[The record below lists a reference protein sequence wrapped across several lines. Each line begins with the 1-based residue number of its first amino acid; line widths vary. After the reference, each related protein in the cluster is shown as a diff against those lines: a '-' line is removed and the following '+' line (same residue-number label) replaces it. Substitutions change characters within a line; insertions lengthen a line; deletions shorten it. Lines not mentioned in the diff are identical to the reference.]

1 MRPDSRISRRSLL
14 RGVGTALALPFL
26 DAMIPPFARAA
37 VVQAATPT
45 RMAFLYVPNGIVM
58 DQWTPAPAEGVA
70 PDAVGEW
77 ALPEKLPRITS
88 AIAPYRNDLMM
99 LSGLECNGGNALG
112 DGPGDHG
119 RAGAAYLTATH
130 PKKSAGKDLH
140 AGISVD
146 QVAAKKMSGV
156 TRFASLELGCEEGV
170 QGGNCDNGYSCT
182 YSNTLSWTTPTSA
195 LPPEVRPRAVFER
208 LFGSLDL
215 GADPVHRRRQEM
227 YEKSILDGVLEDA
240 RRLQSSLGGADKR
253 KMDEYLSS
261 VREIETRIQT
271 VERAGKA
278 GPPVDLKYPVPSASV
293 PSDFGEHARLM
304 IDLLVMAFQTDMTRI
319 STVLFSIEQSP
330 RAYGAEIG
338 LPEGHH
344 GLTHHSG
351 DKEKIEKVTQINCY
365 HIKSLVYA
373 LDKLKAVKEGDGTLL
388 DHSMIMYGSAISDGN
403 RHDHSNLPTILAG
416 RANGKLKPGRHIRYA
431 PQTPMANLFVS
442 MLDRMGVEPEYF
454 GDSKGKLDRLSV

>member
-1 MRPDSRISRRSLL
+1 MHPDNRVSRRSLL
-14 RGVGTALALPFL
+14 RGAGTALALPFL

-37 VVQAATPT
+37 EVKAATPA
-45 RMAFLYVPNGIVM
+45 RVAFLYVPNGIVM
-58 DQWTPAPAEGVA
+58 EEWTPKTGEG
-70 PDAVGEW
+70 VGEW
-77 ALPEKLPRITS
+77 ALPETLPRITS
-88 AIAPYRNDLMM
+88 AIAPYRSELMM
-99 LSGLECNGGNALG
+99 LSGLDCNGGRALG

-140 AGISVD
+140 AGVSVD

-182 YSNTLSWTTPTSA
+182 YSNTLAWSTPTTP

-208 LFGSLDL
+208 LFGSLEL
-215 GADPVHRRRQEM
+215 GADPVRRRLQEM

-240 RRLQSSLGGADKR
+240 RRLQTSLGGADKV
-253 KMDEYLSS
+253 KMDEYLAS
-261 VREIETRIQT
+261 VRDIETRIQS
-271 VERAGKA
+271 VERNAKSLPINYA
-278 GPPVDLKYPVPSASV
+278 APSASV
-293 PSDFGEHARLM
+293 PADFGEHARLM
-304 IDLLVMAFQTDMTRI
+304 TDLLVLAFQTDLTRI
-319 STVLFSIEQSP
+319 STVLLSIEQSP

-338 LPEGHH
+338 IPEGHH

-373 LDKLKAVKEGDGTLL
+373 LDKMKAVKEGDGTLL
-388 DHSMIMYGSAISDGN
+388 DHSMIVYGSGISDGN
-403 RHDHSNLPTILAG
+403 RHDHGNLPVILAG
-416 RANGKLKPGRHIRYA
+416 RGNGTLTPGRHIRYSSD
-431 PQTPMANLFVS
+431 TPMANLFVS
-442 MLDRMGVEPEYF
+442 MLDRMGVEPEFF
-454 GDSKGKLDRLSV
+454 GDSKGKLDRLSI

>member
-1 MRPDSRISRRSLL
+1 MRPGNRVSRRSLL
-14 RGVGTALALPFL
+14 RGAGTALALPLL

-37 VVQAATPT
+37 DVKAATPA

-58 DQWTPAPAEGVA
+58 EEWTPRTGEG
-70 PDAVGEW
+70 VGEW
-77 ALPEKLPRITS
+77 ALPETLPRITS
-88 AIAPYRNDLMM
+88 AIAPYRKELLI
-99 LSGLECNGGNALG
+99 LSGLDCNGGRALG

-130 PKKSAGKDLH
+130 PRKSAGKDVL

-146 QVAAKKMSGV
+146 QVAAQKMQGV

-182 YSNTLSWTTPTSA
+182 YSNTLAWRSPTTP

-215 GADPVHRRRQEM
+215 GADPIQRHRQEM
-227 YEKSILDGVLEDA
+227 YEKSILDGVREEA
-240 RRLQSSLGGADKR
+240 RRLQASLGGADR
-253 KMDEYLSS
+253 NKMEEYLIS
-261 VREIETRIQT
+261 VREIETRIQS
-271 VERAGKA
+271 VERGGRA
-278 GPPVDLKYPVPSASV
+278 DIKYPPPSASV
-293 PSDFGEHARLM
+293 PSDFGEHSRLM
-304 IDLLVMAFQTDMTRI
+304 LDLLVLAFQSDLTRI
-319 STVLFSIEQSP
+319 STLLFSIEQSP

-365 HIKSLVYA
+365 HIQALVYV
-373 LDKLKAVKEGDGTLL
+373 LNKLKSIKEGDGTLL
-388 DHSMIMYGSAISDGN
+388 DHSMIAYGSGISDGN
-403 RHDHSNLPTILAG
+403 RHDHANLPLILAG
-416 RANGKLKPGRHIRYA
+416 GGNGSLKGGRHIRYA
-431 PQTPMANLFVS
+431 PDTPMANLFVS
-442 MLDRMGVEPEYF
+442 MLDRMGVEPERF
-454 GDSKGKLDRLSV
+454 GDSNGKLDRLSL

>member
-1 MRPDSRISRRSLL
+1 MRPDNRISRRSLL
-14 RGVGTALALPFL
+14 RGAGTALALPFL

-37 VVQAATPT
+37 VVKAATPA

-58 DQWTPAPAEGVA
+58 EEWTPKTG
-70 PDAVGEW
+70 DGVGEW
-77 ALPEKLPRITS
+77 ALPETLPRITS
-88 AIAPYRNDLMM
+88 AIAPWRNDVLM
-99 LSGLECNGGNALG
+99 LSGLDCNGGRALG

-130 PKKSAGKDLH
+130 PKKSAGKDVH
-140 AGISVD
+140 TGTSVD
-146 QVAAKKMSGV
+146 QIAARRMDGV

-182 YSNTLSWTTPTSA
+182 YSNTLSWRTPTTP

-240 RRLQSSLGGADKR
+240 RRLEASLAGSDKR
-253 KMDEYLSS
+253 KMEEYLSS
-261 VREIETRIQT
+261 VRDIEMRIQS
-271 VERAGKA
+271 VEKSGKMA
-278 GPPVDLKYPVPSASV
+278 PVNYAAPSPSV
-293 PSDFGEHARLM
+293 PADFGEHARLM
-304 IDLLVMAFQTDMTRI
+304 TDLLVLAFQTDLTRI
-319 STVLFSIEQSP
+319 ATVLFSIEQSP

-373 LDKLKAVKEGDGTLL
+373 LEKMKAVKEGDGTLL
-388 DHSMIMYGSAISDGN
+388 DHSMIVYGSGISDGN
-403 RHDHSNLPTILAG
+403 RHDHGNLPTILAG
-416 RANGKLKPGRHIRYA
+416 RANGTLKPGRHIRYSSD
-431 PQTPMANLFVS
+431 TPMANLFMS
-442 MLDRMGVEPEYF
+442 MLDRMGVEAEYF
-454 GDSKGKLDRLSV
+454 GDSKGKLDRLTSI

>member
-1 MRPDSRISRRSLL
+1 MRHADRISRRSLL
-14 RGVGTALALPFL
+14 RGAGTALALPLL

-37 VVQAATPT
+37 AVQAASPM

-58 DQWTPAPAEGVA
+58 EEWTPKTG
-70 PDAVGEW
+70 DGVGEW
-77 ALPEKLPRITS
+77 ALPETMPRITS
-88 AIAPYRNDLMM
+88 ALAPYRNDVSI
-99 LSGLECNGGNALG
+99 LSGLDCNAGRALG

-130 PKKSAGKDLH
+130 PKKSAGKDVH
-140 AGISVD
+140 TGISVD
-146 QVAAKKMSGV
+146 QVAARKMSGV

-182 YSNTLSWTTPTSA
+182 YSNTLAWKTPTTP

-215 GADPVHRRRQEM
+215 GTDPVRRRRQEL
-227 YEKSILDGVLEDA
+227 YEKSILDGVLDDA
-240 RRLQSSLGGADKR
+240 RKLQASLGGADKS
-253 KMDEYLSS
+253 KLDEYLSS
-261 VREIETRIQT
+261 VREIETRIQA
-271 VERAGKA
+271 VERNAA
-278 GPPVDLKYPVPSASV
+278 SAPVNVDYPAPSPGVPA
-293 PSDFGEHARLM
+293 DFGEHARLM
-304 IDLLVMAFQTDMTRI
+304 TDLLVLAFQTDVTRI
-319 STVLFSIEQSP
+319 ATVLFSIEQSP

-351 DKEKIEKVTQINCY
+351 DREKIEKVTQINCY

-373 LDKLKAVKEGDGTLL
+373 LDRLKSVKEGDGTLL
-388 DHSMIMYGSAISDGN
+388 DHSMIVYGSGISDGN
-403 RHDHSNLPTILAG
+403 RHDHANLPTVLAG
-416 RANGKLKPGRHIRYA
+416 RANGTLKPGRHIRYA
-431 PQTPMANLFVS
+431 PETPMANLYLS

-454 GDSKGKLDRLSV
+454 GDSKGKLDRLSI

>member
-1 MRPDSRISRRSLL
+1 LL
-14 RGVGTALALPFL
+14 RGAGAALGLPLL

-37 VVQAATPT
+37 DLKAATPT

-58 DQWTPAPAEGVA
+58 EQWTPRTGEG
-70 PDAVGEW
+70 VGEW
-77 ALPEKLPRITS
+77 VLPENLPRITS
-88 AIAPYRNDLMM
+88 AIAPYRNELVM
-99 LSGLECNGGNALG
+99 LSGLDCNGGRALG

-119 RAGAAYLTATH
+119 RAGTAYLTASH
-130 PKKSAGKDLH
+130 PKKSAGKDLY

-146 QVAAKKMSGV
+146 QVAAQALAGK

-182 YSNTLSWTTPTSA
+182 YSNTLSWRSPTSP

-208 LFGSLDL
+208 LFGNLDL
-215 GADPVHRRRQEM
+215 GADPVRRRRQEM

-240 RRLQSSLGGADKR
+240 RKLQGSLGGADKN
-253 KMDEYLSS
+253 KIDEYLTS
-261 VREIETRIQT
+261 VREIETRIQS
-271 VERAGKA
+271 VERAGKQA
-278 GPPVDLKYPVPSASV
+278 PLDVKYPVPSPSV

-304 IDLLVMAFQTDMTRI
+304 SDLLVLAFQTDLTRI

-338 LPEGHH
+338 LTEGHH

-365 HIKSLVYA
+365 HIKSLVYV
-373 LDKLKAVKEGDGTLL
+373 LEKMKAVKEGDGTLL
-388 DHSMIMYGSAISDGN
+388 DHSMIVYGSGISDGN
-403 RHDHSNLPTILAG
+403 RHDHGNLPTILAG
-416 RANGKLKPGRHIRYA
+416 GANGTIKPGRHIRYA
-431 PQTPMANLFVS
+431 PETPMADLFVA
-442 MLDRMGVEPEYF
+442 MLDRMGVQPEKF
-454 GDSKGKLDRLSV
+454 GDSKGKLDRLSI

>member
-1 MRPDSRISRRSLL
+1 MHHANRISRRSLL
-14 RGVGTALALPFL
+14 RGAGTALALPLL

-37 VVQAATPT
+37 AVQAAIPT

-58 DQWTPAPAEGVA
+58 EQWTPKTGEG
-70 PDAVGEW
+70 VGEW
-77 ALPEKLPRITS
+77 ALPETLPRITS
-88 AIAPYRNDLMM
+88 AIAPYRNDLMI
-99 LSGLECNGGNALG
+99 LSGLDCHNGNALG
-112 DGPGDHG
+112 DGSGDHG

-130 PKKSAGKDLH
+130 PKKSAGKDVL
-140 AGISVD
+140 AGTSVD

-170 QGGNCDNGYSCT
+170 QGGNCDNGYSCS
-182 YSNTLSWTTPTSA
+182 YSNTLAWSTPTTP

-215 GADPVHRRRQEM
+215 GADPVHRRRQEL
-227 YEKSILDGVLEDA
+227 YEKSILDGILDDA
-240 RRLQSSLGGADKR
+240 RRLRASLGGSDQT

-271 VERAGKA
+271 VERSGRSSQVPAGT
-278 GPPVDLKYPVPSASV
+278 PVPSASV
-293 PSDFGEHARLM
+293 PSDFGEHARIM
-304 IDLLVMAFQTDMTRI
+304 TDLLVLAFQTDMTRV

-351 DKEKIEKVTQINCY
+351 DKDKIEKVTQINCY
-365 HIKSLVYA
+365 HMKSLVYA
-373 LDKLKAVKEGDGTLL
+373 LDKMKGVKEGDGTLL
-388 DHSMIMYGSAISDGN
+388 DHSMIVYGSAISDGN
-403 RHDHSNLPTILAG
+403 RHDHGNLPTILAG
-416 RANGKLKPGRHIRYA
+416 RANGTLKPGRHIRYS
-431 PQTPMANLFVS
+431 PETPMANLFVS
-442 MLDRMGVEPEYF
+442 MLDCMGVEPELF
-454 GDSKGKLDRLSV
+454 GDSQGKLDRLAV

>member
-1 MRPDSRISRRSLL
+1 MRPDNRISRRSLL
-14 RGVGTALALPFL
+14 RGTGTALALPFL
-26 DAMIPPFARAA
+26 DAMIPPFARAGA
-37 VVQAATPT
+37 VKAATPT

-58 DQWTPAPAEGVA
+58 EEWTPKTGEG
-70 PDAVGEW
+70 VGEW
-77 ALPEKLPRITS
+77 ELTDQLPRITS
-88 AIAPYRNDLMM
+88 AIAPYRSEVTM
-99 LSGLECNGGNALG
+99 LSGLDCNGGRALG

-130 PKKSAGKDLH
+130 PKKSAGKDVH
-140 AGISVD
+140 TGISVD
-146 QVAAKKMSGV
+146 QVAAQKMSGV

-182 YSNTLSWTTPTSA
+182 YSNTLSWKTPTTP

-215 GADPVHRRRQEM
+215 GTDPVRRRRQEM
-227 YEKSILDGVLEDA
+227 YEKSILDGVIDDA
-240 RRLQSSLGGADKR
+240 RRLQSSLGGADR
-253 KMDEYLSS
+253 NKMDEYLSS
-261 VREIETRIQT
+261 VREIETRIQS
-271 VERAGKA
+271 VERSSRMS
-278 GPPVDLKYPVPSASV
+278 PVGYPAPSASV
-293 PSDFGEHARLM
+293 PSDFGEHSRIM
-304 IDLLVMAFQTDMTRI
+304 TDLLVLAFQTDQTRI
-319 STVLFSIEQSP
+319 STVLLSIEQSP

-351 DKEKIEKVTQINCY
+351 DREKIEKVTQINCY

-388 DHSMIMYGSAISDGN
+388 DHSMIIYGSGISDGN
-403 RHDHSNLPTILAG
+403 RHDHGNLPTILAG
-416 RANGKLKPGRHIRYA
+416 RANGTIKPGRHIRYA
-431 PQTPMANLFVS
+431 PDTPMANLFVS

-454 GDSKGKLDRLSV
+454 GDSKGRLDRLSI

>member
-1 MRPDSRISRRSLL
+1 MRPDNRLSRRSLL
-14 RGVGTALALPFL
+14 RGAGTALALPLL

-37 VVQAATPT
+37 VTRAATPT

-58 DQWTPAPAEGVA
+58 DEWTPKTGEGVG
-70 PDAVGEW
+70 DW
-77 ALPEKLPRITS
+77 ALPETLPRITS
-88 AIAPYRNDLMM
+88 AVAPYRNDLMI
-99 LSGLECNGGNALG
+99 LSGLECNAGRALG

-146 QVAAKKMSGV
+146 QVAAQKMAAA
-156 TRFASLELGCEEGV
+156 TRFPSLELGCEEGV

-182 YSNTLSWTTPTSA
+182 YSNTLAWKTPTTP

-215 GADPVHRRRQEM
+215 GVDPVRRRRQEM
-227 YEKSILDGVLEDA
+227 YEKSILDGVIDDA
-240 RRLQSSLGGADKR
+240 RRLQSSLGGADKA

-261 VREIETRIQT
+261 VREIETRIQQ
-271 VERAGKA
+271 VERAGK
-278 GPPVDLKYPVPSASV
+278 PEPVKYPVPSASV

-304 IDLLVMAFQTDMTRI
+304 TDLLVLAFQTDLTRV

-338 LPEGHH
+338 LSEGHH

-365 HIKSLVYA
+365 HIQSLVYA
-373 LDKLKAVKEGDGTLL
+373 LEKMKGIKEGDGTLL
-388 DHSMIMYGSAISDGN
+388 DHSMIVYGSGISDGN
-403 RHDHSNLPTILAG
+403 RHDHGDLPVILAG
-416 RANGKLKPGRHIRYA
+416 RGGGSLKPGRHIRYA
-431 PQTPMANLFVS
+431 TGTPMANLFLS
-442 MLDRMGVEPEYF
+442 MLDGMGVEPEYF
-454 GDSKGKLDRLSV
+454 GDSKGKLERLSI